1 VNSNFQNTAFRRKLL
16 AAALPPAVKPLFY
29 YYYYYPHTRLGRPK
43 AGLNV
48 EAKEK
53 CVPLSE
59 VQMQFAD
66 IQFVSRLGLYR
77 NLLFNRSQ
85 Q

>member
-1 VNSNFQNTAFRRKLL
+1 VNSNFHSAAFHRKLL
-16 AAALPPAVKPLFY
+16 AAVLPPVVKPLVFL
-29 YYYYYPHTRLGRPK
+29 HTRLGRPK
-43 AGLNV
+43 AGPDV

-53 CVPLSE
+53 CVPLPE
-59 VQMQFAD
+59 VQMQFAN